1 LVFVDIYNM
10 SCIENMSPP
19 ADGTIAQTHPSII
32 SVDPRVTLRR
42 LYPRTFF
49 SSGVRGPLVQFPPLT
64 GPCSNLLE
72 HPDVNDPNFIDL
84 GFRVREF

>member
-10 SCIENMSPP
+10 SHIENMSPP

-49 SSGVRGPLVQFPPLT
+49 SGGVHGPLVQFPPIHMICAL
-64 GPCSNLLE
+64 
-72 HPDVNDPNFIDL
+72 
-84 GFRVREF
+84 RA